1 MVRGDVRVVDRQQ
14 AALVDELVE
23 AKQQLQLRRA
33 LGRWARYDVIAL
45 DEVGYVPLAELGAEF
60 LFQVIADRA
69 ERAAVLLTTN
79 LPFSEWTQVIPNAR
93 CARRCW
99 AASPIGRTLSKR
111 APSRTASAARS
122 NSVSATATEVQMK
135 PLPDRGPTAV
145 ALLVGV
151 GATIDVLADQVAQ
164 DREEVRHR
172 LATTRFTA
180 TDTTDRDALLGHCTR
195 LVYQLGELTTSQTT
209 RPPQSRRGPDRG
221 LDVISAEGQRGAA
234 HGGLDLRVETGHSLG
249 LPSTHPHNDT
259 GGGRAEP
266 RPQTPTQRPTG
277 ARVSRIW
284 P

>member
-1 MVRGDVRVVDRQQ
+1 
-14 AALVDELVE
+14 
-23 AKQQLQLRRA
+23 
-33 LGRWARYDVIAL
+33 
-45 DEVGYVPLAELGAEF
+45 
-60 LFQVIADRA
+60 
-69 ERAAVLLTTN
+69 
-79 LPFSEWTQVIPNAR
+79 
-93 CARRCW
+93 
-99 AASPIGRTLSKR
+99 
-111 APSRTASAARS
+111 
-122 NSVSATATEVQMK
+122 MK

-195 LVYQLGELTTSQTT
+195 LVYQLGELTTSQAT

-266 RPQTPTQRPTG
+266 PPPNPHPAPYGRTSFPNMALTGGPFPSIKVDRFRIVKRKRERPTRISG
-277 ARVSRIW
+277 ACPPAGASIHHSDAGRLARRAVLCW
-284 P
+284 